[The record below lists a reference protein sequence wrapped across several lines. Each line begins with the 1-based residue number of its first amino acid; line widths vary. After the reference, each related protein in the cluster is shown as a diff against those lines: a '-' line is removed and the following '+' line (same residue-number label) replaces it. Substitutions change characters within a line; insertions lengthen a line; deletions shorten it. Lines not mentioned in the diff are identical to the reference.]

1 MLLQI
6 KLNKVGKIMKNK
18 TKFIV
23 ICMII
28 MLCPMFRV
36 HADSGGYL
44 IKFQEGHH
52 PNIYEYNLKEVNA
65 DRGIYLSDNL
75 EDLKPIEDYIEY
87 TSQNSAVTLIEGE
100 ETISPFSLPEDEL
113 YSEQW
118 QLQLI
123 NADAG
128 WELETYGNDIKV
140 AVIDSGCFEHE
151 DLKYNLLEG
160 KNYLTG
166 TTDVTDNNG
175 HGTHVSGIIAAEMND
190 FGIVGVAP
198 KAKIVPLKCFDP
210 SHDTY
215 VEDILDAIYDAV
227 DVYDCRIINMS
238 WGLKNDDP
246 FLQEAIDY
254 ADSKD
259 VILIAAVGN
268 YGSTTMY
275 YPAAYENVIG
285 VSSVGIEKNKSSF
298 AQYNKSV
305 LITASG
311 EKVKSTYKDGN
322 YQVLQGT
329 SQATPMVS
337 GIAAVALSMNENLTS
352 DEFRQLLIETAE
364 DLGDEGYDVKFGYGL
379 ANEDALLN
387 RLMRDMEYY
396 VSPINICDDEAYALI
411 KNNTESI
418 LKASSIFSKYNNGKF
433 VGCNQIQIT
442 LLPGKEIMVK
452 TGNNSNKISH
462 FLWSGMTDLTPLT
475 SKRERE

>member
-1 MLLQI
+1 
-6 KLNKVGKIMKNK
+6 MKNK

-44 IKFQEGHH
+44 IKFQEGYH

-65 DRGIYLSDNL
+65 DRGIYSADNL
-75 EDLKPIEDYIEY
+75 EDLKPVEKYIEY
-87 TSQNSAVTLIEGE
+87 TSKNNKVTLIEGE

-128 WELETYGNDIKV
+128 WKLETYGNDIKV

-151 DLKYNLLEG
+151 DLKNNLLEG

-190 FGIVGVAP
+190 IGIIGVAP

-227 DVYDCRIINMS
+227 DVYGCKIINMS
-238 WGLKNDDP
+238 WGLKNNDP

-254 ADSKD
+254 ADSKG

-275 YPAAYENVIG
+275 YPAAYKNVIG
-285 VSSVGIEKNKSSF
+285 VSSVGIDKNKSSF

-305 LITASG
+305 SISASG
-311 EKVKSTYKDGN
+311 EKVKSTYKDGS
-322 YQVLQGT
+322 YQLLQGT

-337 GIAAVALSMNENLTS
+337 GIAAVALSMNEKLTS
-352 DEFRQLLIETAE
+352 EEFRQLLIETAE
-364 DLGDEGYDVKFGYGL
+364 DLGEEGYDVKFGYGL
-379 ANEDALLN
+379 VNESVLIN
-387 RLMRDMEYY
+387 RLMQDIEYY
-396 VSPINICDDEAYALI
+396 VSPINLNDENAYVLI
-411 KNNTESI
+411 KNNTENI
-418 LKASSIFSKYNNGKF
+418 LKASSIFSEYNNDRF
-433 VGCNQIQIT
+433 VGCNQTQIT
-442 LLPGKEIMVK
+442 LLPDKEIIIN
-452 TGNNSNKISH
+452 TEDNSNKIMH
-462 FLWSGMTDLTPLT
+462 FLWSDFNNLIPLT
-475 SKRERE
+475 TKREME

>member
-1 MLLQI
+1 M
-6 KLNKVGKIMKNK
+6 
-18 TKFIV
+18 
-23 ICMII
+23 I
-28 MLCPMFRV
+28 MLCPMFKV
-36 HADSGGYL
+36 HADSSGYL
-44 IKFQEGHH
+44 IKFQEGYH
-52 PNIYEYNLKEVNA
+52 PNIYEYNLKEVNV
-65 DRGIYLSDNL
+65 DRGIYSANNL

-87 TSQNSAVTLIEGE
+87 TSQNSMVTLIEGE

-128 WELETYGNDIKV
+128 WKLETYGNDIKV
-140 AVIDSGCFEHE
+140 AVIDSGCYEHE
-151 DLKYNLLEG
+151 DLKNNLLEG

-190 FGIVGVAP
+190 IGIVGVAP

-227 DVYDCRIINMS
+227 DVYGCKIINMS

-254 ADSKD
+254 ADSKGI
-259 VILIAAVGN
+259 ILIAAVGN
-268 YGSTTMY
+268 YGSTTKY
-275 YPAAYENVIG
+275 YPATYENVIG

-305 LITASG
+305 LVTASG
-311 EKVKSTYKDGN
+311 EKVKSTYKDGS

-329 SQATPMVS
+329 SQAAPMVS
-337 GIAAVALSMNENLTS
+337 GLAAVALSMDENLTS
-352 DEFRQLLIETAE
+352 EEFRQLLVETAE
-364 DLGDEGYDVKFGYGL
+364 DLGEEDYDVKFGYGL
-379 ANEDALLN
+379 VNEDALIN
-387 RLMRDMEYY
+387 RLMQDIEYY
-396 VSPINICDDEAYALI
+396 VSPINIRDGDLYVLI

-418 LKASSIFSKYNNGKF
+418 LKASSIFSEYNNDKF
-433 VGCNQIQIT
+433 VGCNQTQIT
-442 LLPGKEIMVK
+442 LLPDKEIIIK
-452 TGNNSNKISH
+452 TEKNRNKISH
-462 FLWSGMTDLTPLT
+462 FLWSGLNNLTPLT
-475 SKRERE
+475 AKREKE

>member
-1 MLLQI
+1 
-6 KLNKVGKIMKNK
+6 MKNK

-23 ICMII
+23 ICMMI
-28 MLCPMFRV
+28 MLCPMFRA

-44 IKFQEGHH
+44 IRFQEGYH

-65 DRGIYLSDNL
+65 DRGIYSANNL

-87 TSQNSAVTLIEGE
+87 TSKNSEVTLIEGE

-113 YSEQW
+113 YREQW

-128 WELETYGNDIKV
+128 WKLETYGNDVKV

-151 DLKYNLLEG
+151 DLKNNLLEG

-190 FGIVGVAP
+190 IGIVGVAP

-227 DVYDCRIINMS
+227 DVYGCKIINMS

-246 FLQEAIDY
+246 FLQEAINY

-305 LITASG
+305 LVTASG
-311 EKVKSTYKDGN
+311 EKVKSTYKDGG
-322 YQVLQGT
+322 YQILQGT

-337 GIAAVALSMNENLTS
+337 GIAAVALSMNEKLTS
-352 DEFRQLLIETAE
+352 EEFRQLLIETAE
-364 DLGDEGYDVKFGYGL
+364 DLGENDYDVKFGYGL
-379 ANEDALLN
+379 ANEDALID
-387 RLMRDMEYY
+387 RLMQDIEYY
-396 VSPINICDDEAYALI
+396 VSPINLNDENAYVLI
-411 KNNTESI
+411 KNNTENI
-418 LKASSIFSKYNNGKF
+418 LKASSIFSEYNNDKF
-433 VGCNQIQIT
+433 VGCNQTQIT
-442 LLPGKEIMVK
+442 LLPDKEIIIK
-452 TGNNSNKISH
+452 TENNSNKISH
-462 FLWSGMTDLTPLT
+462 FLWGDFNNLIPLAT
-475 SKRERE
+475 KREME

>member
-1 MLLQI
+1 MR
-6 KLNKVGKIMKNK
+6 NK

-44 IKFQEGHH
+44 IKFQEGYH

-65 DRGIYLSDNL
+65 DRSMYSADNL
-75 EDLKPIEDYIEY
+75 EDLNPIEDYIEY
-87 TSQNSAVTLIEGE
+87 TSQNSMVTLIEGE
-100 ETISPFSLPEDEL
+100 EIISPFSLPEDEL

-128 WELETYGNDIKV
+128 WKLETYGNDIKV

-151 DLKYNLLEG
+151 DLKNNLLEG

-166 TTDVTDNNG
+166 TTDVSDNNG

-190 FGIVGVAP
+190 IGIVGVAP

-215 VEDILDAIYDAV
+215 VEDILSAIYDAV
-227 DVYDCRIINMS
+227 DVYGCKIINMS

-246 FLQEAIDY
+246 FLQEAINY
-254 ADSKD
+254 ADSKG

-285 VSSVGIEKNKSSF
+285 VSSVGMDKNKSSF

-305 LITASG
+305 LVSAPG
-311 EKVKSTYKDGN
+311 EKVKSTYKNAD
-322 YQVLQGT
+322 YQLLQGT
-329 SQATPMVS
+329 SQSTPMVS
-337 GIAAVALSMNENLTS
+337 GIAAVALSLDEKLTS
-352 DEFRQLLIETAE
+352 EEFRQLLIETAE
-364 DLGDEGYDVKFGYGL
+364 DLGDEGYDIKFGYGL
-379 ANEDALLN
+379 VNEDALISK
-387 RLMRDMEYY
+387 LMKNIEYY
-396 VSPINICDDEAYALI
+396 VSPINISDGDAYVLI
-411 KNNTESI
+411 KNNTENI
-418 LKASSIFSKYNNGKF
+418 LKASSIFSEYNKKKF
-433 VGCNQIQIT
+433 IGCSQTQIT
-442 LLPGKEIMVK
+442 LLPDKEIIIK
-452 TGNNSNKISH
+452 AENRNNDISH
-462 FLWSGMTDLTPLT
+462 FLWSGLDNLMPLAT
-475 SKRERE
+475 KRERE

>member
-1 MLLQI
+1 
-6 KLNKVGKIMKNK
+6 MKNK
-18 TKFIV
+18 TKFIL

-44 IKFQEGHH
+44 IKFQEGFH

-65 DRGIYLSDNL
+65 DRGIYSVDNL

-87 TSQNSAVTLIEGE
+87 ISQNSMVTLIEGE
-100 ETISPFSLPEDEL
+100 ETISPFSLPEDKL

-128 WELETYGNDIKV
+128 WKLETYGNDIKV

-151 DLKYNLLEG
+151 DLKNNLLEG
-160 KNYLTG
+160 KNYLNG

-190 FGIVGVAP
+190 IGIVGVAP

-210 SHDTY
+210 THSTY

-227 DVYDCRIINMS
+227 DVYDCKIINMS

-246 FLQEAIDY
+246 FLREAIDY
-254 ADSKD
+254 ADSRG
-259 VILIAAVGN
+259 VILVAAVGN

-285 VSSVGIEKNKSSF
+285 VSSVGIDKNKSSF

-305 LITASG
+305 LVTASG
-311 EKVKSTYKDGN
+311 EKVKSTYKDGS

-337 GIAAVALSMNENLTS
+337 GMAAVTLAMNENLTS
-352 DEFRQLLIETAE
+352 EEFRKLLIETAE
-364 DLGDEGYDVKFGYGL
+364 DLGEEGYDVKFGYGL
-379 ANEDALLN
+379 VNEDALIN
-387 RLMRDMEYY
+387 RLMQNVEYY
-396 VSPINICDDEAYALI
+396 VSPINVRDGDAYVLI

-418 LKASSIFSKYNNGKF
+418 LKASSIFSEYSKRKF
-433 VGCNQIQIT
+433 IGCSETQIT
-442 LLPGKEIMVK
+442 LLPDKEIIVK
-452 TGNNSNKISH
+452 TNNNSNKISH
-462 FLWSGMTDLTPLT
+462 FLWSNFNNLTPLT
-475 SKRERE
+475 IKRDKE

>member
-1 MLLQI
+1 M
-6 KLNKVGKIMKNK
+6 NK

-44 IKFQEGHH
+44 IKFQEGYH

-65 DRGIYLSDNL
+65 DRGIYSADDL

-87 TSQNSAVTLIEGE
+87 TSKNSEVTLIEGE

-128 WELETYGNDIKV
+128 WKLETYGNDIKV

-151 DLKYNLLEG
+151 DLKNNLLEG

-190 FGIVGVAP
+190 FGIVGIAP

-227 DVYDCRIINMS
+227 DVYGCKIINMS

-254 ADSKD
+254 ADSKG

-285 VSSVGIEKNKSSF
+285 VSSVGVDKNKSSF

-305 LITASG
+305 LVTASG
-311 EKVKSTYKDGN
+311 EKVKSTYKDGG
-322 YQVLQGT
+322 YQILQGT
-329 SQATPMVS
+329 SQVAPMVS
-337 GIAAVALSMNENLTS
+337 GMAAIALSMNEDMTS
-352 DEFRQLLIETAE
+352 EEFRQLLTETAE
-364 DLGDEGYDVKFGYGL
+364 DLGENGYDVKFGYGL
-379 ANEDALLN
+379 VNEDALID
-387 RLMRDMEYY
+387 RLMQNIEYY
-396 VSPINICDDEAYALI
+396 VSPINIRDGDAYVLI
-411 KNNTESI
+411 KNTTESI
-418 LKASSIFSKYNNGKF
+418 LKASSIFSEYDNDKF
-433 VGCNQIQIT
+433 VGCSETPIT
-442 LLPGKEIMVK
+442 LLPDKEIIVK
-452 TGNNSNKISH
+452 TENSNNKISH
-462 FLWSGMTDLTPLT
+462 FLWSSLNDLIPLAT
-475 SKRERE
+475 KREME

>member
-1 MLLQI
+1 
-6 KLNKVGKIMKNK
+6 MKNK

-28 MLCPMFRV
+28 MLCPMFKV

-44 IKFQEGHH
+44 IKFQEGYH

-65 DRGIYLSDNL
+65 DRGIYSANNL
-75 EDLKPIEDYIEY
+75 GDLKPIEDYIEY
-87 TSQNSAVTLIEGE
+87 TSQNSRVTLIEGE

-128 WELETYGNDIKV
+128 WKLETYGNDIKV

-151 DLKYNLLEG
+151 DLKNNLLEG

-190 FGIVGVAP
+190 VGIVGVAP

-227 DVYDCRIINMS
+227 DVYGCKIINMS

-305 LITASG
+305 LVTASG
-311 EKVKSTYKDGN
+311 EKVKSTYKDGG
-322 YQVLQGT
+322 YQILQGT
-329 SQATPMVS
+329 SQAAPMVS
-337 GIAAVALSMNENLTS
+337 GLAAVALSMNEDMTS
-352 DEFRQLLIETAE
+352 EEFRQLLTETAE
-364 DLGDEGYDVKFGYGL
+364 DLGENGYDVKFGYGL
-379 ANEDALLN
+379 VNEEALIN
-387 RLMRDMEYY
+387 RLMQNVEYY
-396 VSPINICDDEAYALI
+396 VSPINIRGGDAYVLI

-418 LKASSIFSKYNNGKF
+418 LKASSIFSEYNQGKF
-433 VGCNQIQIT
+433 IGCNETQIT
-442 LLPGKEIMVK
+442 LLPDKEIIVK
-452 TGNNSNKISH
+452 TKNNSNKISH
-462 FLWSGMTDLTPLT
+462 FLWSGLDNLMTLAT
-475 SKRERE
+475 KRDKEQKYV